1 MNKIAISSKKALAVI
16 LAVIM
21 LMGSFALSAS
31 AQAPEI
37 TFDLVPNDGEKSC
50 NVNNIA
56 CTAGYAFVDGKCT
69 ISISPSAS
77 SSPADITDINKPD
90 NVLFYNLTPGTKY
103 TVTVSAELD
112 DGVTQETVSAQKT
125 YTVPK
130 DPKAA
135 PVFNLTTTA
144 TTITA
149 TSIEGVHY
157 QVEEKQENGTYMI
170 KYAFSANNEFTG
182 LSTGKTYK
190 VSGKYIETPTTLE
203 SPVESKEVTLLKDQ
217 AKPNAPTLD
226 SRTTTSIKLKSI
238 ANGQYRKFTEGMGD
252 EDGWVE
258 TVEFTGLTAGT
269 FYSFQQRKKAIPND
283 SKASPASDT
292 ASFKT
297 LLASAGKVPAA
308 VELAEVTQNSFT
320 IKKPAT
326 ETYEYSKDNG
336 TTWQLSPVF
345 KDLTGG
351 PFDVVQRIVAEEDHE
366 PNPSSAVLKVVLN
379 KADPFKATINDL
391 PAAHFGSK
399 DIYYSKDNT
408 FYAYSIQ
415 RTTGQNQWGDIRI
428 IPVTCEIEGEAVFPF
443 AYDKENRYV
452 AKVNPQ
458 AAKDYKIIV
467 NYDIQRWNGTGYEKI
482 DGVASN
488 KISFKAVKE
497 PSEFE
502 RIMNKIFTF
511 LFTTLPN
518 WIMQGLDF
526 LRKMNK

>member
-1 MNKIAISSKKALAVI
+1 MSKMAISSKKALAVL

-31 AQAPEI
+31 AQAPKI
-37 TFDLVPNDGEKSC
+37 TFVLDPNDGEKSC
-50 NVNNIA
+50 NVKNIT
-56 CTAGYAFVDGKCT
+56 CTAGVDGKYT
-69 ISISPSAS
+69 ISISPPAS
-77 SSPADITDINKPD
+77 SFPADITDIEKPD
-90 NVLFYNLTPGTKY
+90 NVLFYNLTPGTEY
-103 TVTVSAELD
+103 TVTVSAKLD
-112 DGVTQETVSAQKT
+112 NGETQKPESAPNT
-125 YTVPK
+125 FTVPK
-130 DPKAA
+130 EKKDA

-157 QVEEKQENGTYMI
+157 KVEEKQENGAYMI
-170 KYAFSANNEFTG
+170 KYDFSANNEFTG

-203 SPVESKEVTLLKDQ
+203 SPVESEEVTLLKDQ

-238 ANGQYRKFTEGMGD
+238 ANGQYRQFTKGMGD
-252 EDGWVE
+252 EQGWRE
-258 TVEFTGLTAGT
+258 TVEFTGLKAGT

-297 LLASAGKVPAA
+297 LLASEGKGPAP

-320 IKKPAT
+320 IKKPAK

-408 FYAYSIQ
+408 FYAYSIE
-415 RTTGQNQWGDIRI
+415 RTTGQNQWGDIKI
-428 IPVTCEIEGEAVFPF
+428 IPYSCEIEGETTVFYF
-443 AYDKENRYV
+443 APDKENRHV
-452 AKVNPQ
+452 AKVKPQ
-458 AAKDYKIIV
+458 AAKDYKISV
-467 NYDIQRWNGTGYEKI
+467 TYHIQRWNGKKYETI
-482 DGVASN
+482 DDVVSN
-488 KISFKAVKE
+488 KIAFKAAKE

-502 RIMNKIFTF
+502 KIMNKIFTF
-511 LFTTLPN
+511 LFTTLPD
-518 WIMQGLDF
+518 WIMKGLDF
-526 LRKMNK
+526 LRKMIK